1 VSRIAFGFLLA
12 ALVFAP
18 DKAIN
23 FLASVAV
30 VAKQVYV
37 HAEAAGEA
45 AYQGLD
51 KELVKRDVLPPQEER
66 KWRD

>member
-12 ALVFAP
+12 ALIFAP

-23 FLASVAV
+23 FLASTAV
-30 VAKQVYV
+30 IAKSVYV
-37 HAEAAGEA
+37 HVEAAGEA